1 MGLARARARAARA
14 PLGNLGVLGAH
25 HATGGRGCRR
35 AAGWRDAGTRE
46 PRLLATWGCS
56 ERTTPQ
62 GAADADDSGGMAGR
76 RDAVGAASGA
86 KPAVTEDVMWASC
99 ELDVNVLILGGRG
112 VIRIRSFNALKSTS
126 YNVNVD
132 TIVDLMDSG
141 PRIYRDYHVCFLI
154 VLK

>member
-1 MGLARARARAARA
+1 
-14 PLGNLGVLGAH
+14 
-25 HATGGRGCRR
+25 
-35 AAGWRDAGTRE
+35 
-46 PRLLATWGCS
+46 
-56 ERTTPQ
+56 
-62 GAADADDSGGMAGR
+62 MAGR

-86 KPAVTEDVMWASC
+86 KPAVLTEDVMWATC